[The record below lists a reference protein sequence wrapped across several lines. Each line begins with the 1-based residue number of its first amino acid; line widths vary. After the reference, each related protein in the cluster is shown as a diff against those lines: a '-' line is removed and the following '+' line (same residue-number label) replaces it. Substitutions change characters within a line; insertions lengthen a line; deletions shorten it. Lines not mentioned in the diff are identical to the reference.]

1 MENQVLILIL
11 MNNTTLITRVEE
23 VSSELGEPDCRL
35 VKPYLI
41 DSELNISPWLSEFTN
56 LDEFMMS
63 SDKILT
69 LIEPKKSLLDKYL
82 ELTQ

>member
-1 MENQVLILIL
+1 MENQILIL
-11 MNNTTLITRVEE
+11 VLTNSISLITKVEE

-35 VKPYLI
+35 IKPYLI
-41 DSELNISPWLSEFTN
+41 DSELNITPWLNEMTN
-56 LDEFMMS
+56 LDEFMIS

>member
-1 MENQVLILIL
+1 
-11 MNNTTLITRVEE
+11 MNNKSLITRVEE

-41 DSELNISPWLSEFTN
+41 DSELNISPWLGELTN
-56 LDEFMMS
+56 LDDFMIS